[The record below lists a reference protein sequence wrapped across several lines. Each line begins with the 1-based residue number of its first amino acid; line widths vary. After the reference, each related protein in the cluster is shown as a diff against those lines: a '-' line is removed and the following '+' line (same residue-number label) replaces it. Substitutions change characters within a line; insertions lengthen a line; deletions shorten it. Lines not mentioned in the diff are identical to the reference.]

1 MYTIDLSAG
10 NINEIISVSITNDN
24 ILEDDE
30 AFSLIINATSLPDK
44 VTVGD
49 HSHATV
55 IIMDNDGKLQS
66 NMTQTNNSLY

>member
-1 MYTIDLSAG
+1 MF
-10 NINEIISVSITNDN
+10 SVSITDDS

-30 AFSLIINATSLPDK
+30 AFNLIINATSLPDK

-55 IIMDNDGKLQS
+55 IIMDNDGKLH
-66 NMTQTNNSLY
+66 TIKYDTNKHFTLIKTIH